1 MTTEKQIP
9 IKDIQSTRFVW
20 DRMSNIMTTIMA
32 AGMVGLSLFLVLK
45 YKTDGPEMFIAAG
58 ILIFVTAFMSIFT
71 PLGLIVDDEY
81 IAVKKLV
88 GRVVIKKSDIL
99 SITPVEGAVVRRSA
113 RLAGSNGV
121 FGYWGK
127 YRSRAIGSYTLY
139 ATNLDRLALIETAKK
154 KYIINY

>member
-127 YRSRAIGSYTLY
+127 YRSRAIGSYTIY
-139 ATNLDRLALIETAKK
+139 ATNLDKLALIETVKR

>member
-20 DRMSNIMTTIMA
+20 DRMANVMTVILA
-32 AGMVGLSLFLVLK
+32 AGMIGLSIFLLLK
-45 YKTDGPEMFIAAG
+45 YKADGMETVAAAG
-58 ILIFVTAFMSIFT
+58 ILIFVTVFISIFT

-127 YRSRAIGSYTLY
+127 YRSRAIGSYTIY
-139 ATNLDRLALIETAKK
+139 ATNLDKLALIETAKK